1 MTTSE
6 FSQPQQPESPQS
18 SSTSTSA
25 SVSTPQ
31 QSKLAGSQLAEY
43 VISWKWLLGG
53 LIVFLVFCG
62 TASGL
67 YFFRVSN
74 LSGQILSTAQKMVVE
89 AEELKK
95 DGKLNE
101 SLKKRMDAANLLDN
115 FNRSQPVGVLKV
127 QTELN
132 SILESIYKDES
143 KTNAAVRQ
151 FRIKQIIDSC
161 TQLIQTIASDQGS
174 LTYRIRSMELEWER
188 ANYSGVIERAKEV
201 QRVEWEIN
209 NRYNYQAMR
218 YLTLSIMINLPLVGY
233 NPLQIGLTP
242 TLPQHLDKLL
252 EDVYNMKPED
262 IEIAARYAEFII
274 DVKRDTFKNFASQTL
289 YGTSDTERQAKAL
302 AIIDAM
308 VSRNA
313 QNVNAYLKRFR
324 FKTRFIPSEPPL
336 DKLDPDLQAVLKLD
350 PNDVEGLIFASLYA
364 FQQSAIANRAGNTEI
379 ANERKKLGEDLLR
392 RNVSENP
399 YYGLGY
405 QYLGEYLSGEGK
417 INEAIEVWNE
427 GVTKSNH
434 PAVEELV
441 GRLAIAL
448 MEQKR
453 FEEAEVKIAS
463 LNQISIDARVRRPN
477 SVPQILNMGLLLSAR
492 LSANQGTE
500 ILAKAEE
507 AQIAG
512 RTEEARRLYVLNQ
525 KKNNDAIQIL
535 DNLLGNFGQP
545 HDYILDRQSIYI
557 RLLPESLLLAGRLS
571 ADLGLWDK
579 AAKYFVAVDHPTFTV
594 SLRNMAA
601 LAAANVYQQE
611 NKPEYAVRILKTAV
625 ERSPENI
632 SLNYYYAQSLFRYQM
647 SRGNPD
653 PQDLDIV
660 EERLRILNEHRE
672 QLPQP
677 WVIDLRLIHLE
688 MTKASL
694 SNNAEQILQ
703 AQIVAMRKFREL
715 ENKELP
721 IQAQKPASSNQED
734 SPNSQPNSQEKK
746 VYSDDL
752 SFLMELAG
760 IYSSL
765 AQLSDFD
772 RIIQKMREMPNGE
785 AAYFTERINDSIRR
799 SDREGAALI
808 IEEALASELLTA
820 SQKQRFVILLQT
832 LKDKDPNSLD
842 KVYARLKSTFD
853 QNPDSLKPQGFFL
866 LANMAIDRED
876 YAYAK
881 ILLERLE
888 LLDKTSGSWWR
899 YIQARLLLAEPEPPY
914 DQIRQLQEEI
924 AKIRK
929 DWDMSYLLRAT
940 IEEKYLLQ
948 NLEDPNVK
956 AALITAY
963 QEAIR
968 CGNVQPVIWN
978 RLLSLYEE
986 ANRTEDAKRLRRDA
1000 IIRAISLDAVA
1011 SQFPQPYQ
1019 RMYNQVEK
1027 SIADE
1032 DTQNADN
1039 IARQCI
1045 ALAEARREKKELI
1058 FGLNLALGKLFFD
1071 AGFFD
1076 SAKRH
1081 LAIVA
1086 KQGSTNVYP
1095 LAVCLAKSQMV
1106 DEGFNLILDE
1116 INRMPSSQPLL
1127 LPSLLVLLSQV
1138 RPSEAVLERID
1149 KLMIRIEKGERQV
1162 LRGTITPDARDV
1174 DLGERRLLALVIR
1187 FPDMTDIPDPKNI
1200 EIYPPSEPE
1209 EETEEETN
1217 ETKTNETETKE
1228 TEITETKE

>member
-1 MTTSE
+1 MTATE
-6 FSQPQQPESPQS
+6 FSQPKQSESPQPA
-18 SSTSTSA
+18 SA
-25 SVSTPQ
+25 SVSAPQ
-31 QSKLAGSQLAEY
+31 SSQSKLVGSQLAEY

-62 TASGL
+62 TVSGL
-67 YFFRVSN
+67 YFFRISN
-74 LSGQILSTAQKMVVE
+74 MSGQILSTAQKMVME

-101 SLKKRMDAANLLDN
+101 SLKKRVEAANILDN
-115 FNRSQPVGVLKV
+115 FNRSQPVGILKV
-127 QTELN
+127 QVELN
-132 SILESIYKDES
+132 SILESLYKDES
-143 KTNAAVRQ
+143 KTNVLTRQ
-151 FRIKQIIDSC
+151 LRIKQIIDSC
-161 TQLIQTIASDQGS
+161 TQLIQTIASDKES
-174 LTYRIRSMELEWER
+174 LAYRSRSMELEWER
-188 ANYSGVIERAKEV
+188 ANYPGVIDRAKEV
-201 QRVEWEIN
+201 QRVEREFNDRN
-209 NRYNYQAMR
+209 NYEAMR
-218 YLTLSIMINLPLVGY
+218 YLTLSIMINLPHSGY

-242 TLPQHLDKLL
+242 PLPQYLDKLL
-252 EDVYNMKPED
+252 EDVYNMKPSD
-262 IEIAARYAEFII
+262 IEIAERYAEFII
-274 DVKRDTFKNFASQTL
+274 DVKRDSFKNFASQTL
-289 YGTSDTERQAKAL
+289 HGTSLEERQTKAL

-308 VSRNA
+308 VSRNSEE
-313 QNVNAYLKRFR
+313 VNAYLTRFR
-324 FKTRFIPSEPPL
+324 FKKRFIPSEPPL
-336 DKLDPDLQAVLKLD
+336 DKLDPDLQVVLKLN

-364 FQQSAIANRAGNTEI
+364 FQQSALASRAGNTEL
-379 ANERKKLGEDLLR
+379 ADERKKLGEELLR
-392 RNVSENP
+392 RNIAENP

-417 INEAIEVWNE
+417 VNEAIEIWNE

-434 PAVEELV
+434 QAVEELV
-441 GRLAIAL
+441 GRLVIAL

-463 LNQISIDARVRRPN
+463 LNQISIDARIRRPN

-492 LSANQGTE
+492 LAANQGSE
-500 ILAKAEE
+500 ILVKAEE

-512 RTEEARRLYVLNQ
+512 RTDEARRLYVLNQ
-525 KKNNDAIQIL
+525 KKNNDAIHTL
-535 DNLLGNFGQP
+535 SNLLGNFGQP
-545 HDYILDRQSIYI
+545 HDYVLDRQSIYI
-557 RLLPESLLLAGRLS
+557 RLLPESLLLAGRLY
-571 ADLGLWDK
+571 AELGQWDK
-579 AAKYFVAVDHPTFTV
+579 ALQYFVAVNHPIFA
-594 SLRNMAA
+594 LGLQNMAA
-601 LAAANVYQQE
+601 LAAANAYQQD
-611 NKPEYAVRILKTAV
+611 NKPEKAVSILKEAA
-625 ERSPENI
+625 ERSPDNI
-632 SLNYYYAQSLFRYQM
+632 SLNYYYTQGLFQYQM
-647 SRGNPD
+647 SRSNPD

-677 WVIDLRLIHLE
+677 WIIDLRLIRLE

-715 ENKELP
+715 EKKELP
-721 IQAQKPASSNQED
+721 APVQKSASPNQEE
-734 SPNSQPNSQEKK
+734 NGQEKK
-746 VYSDDL
+746 VYADDL
-752 SFLMELAG
+752 TFLMELAG
-760 IYSSL
+760 IYSFL

-772 RIIQKMREMPNGE
+772 RIVQKMRELPNGE
-785 AAYFTERINDSIRR
+785 AAYFSERINDSIRR
-799 SDREGAALI
+799 NDREGAALI

-832 LKDKDPNSLD
+832 LKDKESNSLD

-888 LLDKTSGSWWR
+888 QLDKTSGSWWR
-899 YIQARLLLAEPEPPY
+899 YVQARLLLTEPEPPY
-914 DQIRQLQEEI
+914 DVIRQLQEEV

-948 NLEDPNVK
+948 NQEDPDVK
-956 AALITAY
+956 NMLITSY

-968 CGNVQPVIWN
+968 CGNIQPIVWN

-986 ANRTEDAKRLRRDA
+986 TDRPEDVKRLRREA
-1000 IIRAISLDAVA
+1000 VIRAISLDAVA

-1027 SIADE
+1027 SISEE

-1045 ALAEARREKKELI
+1045 ALAEARREKDDLI
-1058 FGLNLALGKLFFD
+1058 FSLNLALGKLFFD
-1071 AGFFD
+1071 AGYLD
-1076 SAKRH
+1076 SARRH
-1081 LAIVA
+1081 LAVVA
-1086 KQGSTNVYP
+1086 KQGSRNVYP
-1095 LAVCLAKSQMV
+1095 LAVCLAKNQMV

-1116 INRMPSSQPLL
+1116 INRTPSSQVLL

-1149 KLMIRIEKGERQV
+1149 KLMTRIEKGERQV
-1162 LRGTITPDARDV
+1162 LRGTITPDTRDV
-1174 DLGERRLLALVIR
+1174 DLGERRLGALVIR
-1187 FPDMTDIPDPKNI
+1187 FPEMTEIPDPKNI
-1200 EIYPPSEPE
+1200 EVYAPSEIE
-1209 EETEEETN
+1209 EEE
-1217 ETKTNETETKE
+1217 
-1228 TEITETKE
+1228 